1 MPHIIPLTAP
11 LYITAAAIDIYL
23 ALRPTIQPTT
33 IFRAAAALAII
44 AITIQIAFGLKS
56 RKPLPFILASLTLTA
71 TQIVNGSALIAVN
84 LAVKAVASIFAAWPE
99 AITVEIVEESGEEVS
114 ERKEGESQATAG

>member
-1 MPHIIPLTAP
+1 MPHIVPLSTP

-23 ALRPTIQPTT
+23 AFRPTIQPTT
-33 IFRAAAALAII
+33 IFRATAALAII
-44 AITIQIAFGLKS
+44 AIATQIAFGLKS

-71 TQIVNGSALIAVN
+71 TQIVNGSALVAVN
-84 LAVKAVASIFAAWPE
+84 LAVKALASISAAWPE
-99 AITVEIVEESGEEVS
+99 AITVEIIEESEETS